1 MADETQEVEQT
12 EEPQGEP
19 KAKTDWKA
27 EARKWENLAK
37 KGKAAE
43 EELARLK
50 ESQMTEQEKA
60 NARAEKAEAE
70 LAEMKAEAERMLQ
83 ARELSK
89 SEGIPLE
96 VLESFISGDI
106 EGFCKVYK
114 AAQVPVHSVSIG
126 SGSRINMGGQA
137 KRDPKDAFVAFA
149 EGQLRNL

>member
-70 LAEMKAEAERMLQ
+70 LAEMKAEAERHQL
-83 ARELSK
+83 AREYSA
-89 SEGIPLE
+89 SEGVPLE
-96 VLESFISGDI
+96 LLEFCKAEAMAD
-106 EGFCKVYK
+106 FCKVYK
-114 AAQVPVHSVSIG
+114 ALQPSVHSVSSGI
-126 SGSRINMGGQA
+126 GSRINMGGSG
-137 KRDPKDAFVAFA
+137 KLDPKEAFAAFA
-149 EGQLRNL
+149 EKQLKSL